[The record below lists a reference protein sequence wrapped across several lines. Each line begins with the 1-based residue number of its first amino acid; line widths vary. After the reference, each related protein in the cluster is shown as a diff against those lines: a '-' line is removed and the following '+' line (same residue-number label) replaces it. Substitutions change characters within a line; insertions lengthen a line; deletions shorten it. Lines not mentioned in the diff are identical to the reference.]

1 MRKHKHTTTS
11 KYHLCCSNGKVQLPL
26 LKEPPSLLQHL
37 LFDQNYDD
45 SKHFQHNIRLY
56 NIMFAFTS
64 PEMKLDPHI
73 YKSRGPQIIR
83 FQGELCHRIESLLP
97 IPK

>member
-1 MRKHKHTTTS
+1 
-11 KYHLCCSNGKVQLPL
+11 
-26 LKEPPSLLQHL
+26 
-37 LFDQNYDD
+37 
-45 SKHFQHNIRLY
+45 
-56 NIMFAFTS
+56 MFAFTS